1 MVAVALLATPVNLNR
16 PDSYLHWGFILISA
30 ANLVVIVV
38 MVALFLAAL
47 FLPFIRVR
55 AVRNPQPALDSLDS
69 RVGGA
74 GSGVPTKSVDGGE
87 SAGTDAEERTWTG
100 GVRRLG
106 LRYLPPAKLLP
117 DAQPAY
123 VASWVYVFGVL
134 TIGALVVVI
143 TSGLVLAIFGP
154 AWWHTSFVGHF
165 VNSMHLWSVE
175 LFMGFMVIHLWAKFW
190 MAAWRGGRSF
200 TWMSGVICFLVAIF
214 EAFTGYIAQTNFDS
228 QWIAFEAK
236 DGLNSGGIGAYLN
249 TMNFGQALML
259 HIALIPLALVAIVA
273 LHVLLVRV
281 HGVVP
286 PIDALPEHLG
296 VTHNNPAPY
305 SVAGTAPPTVAGRT
319 SSGIAAPVNTES
331 TVGTRP

>member
-1 MVAVALLATPVNLNR
+1 MPARGVACCPYVCKPVVRTPERWRSPAPTPGFVRAASALVAAPINLNH
-16 PDSYLHWGFILISA
+16 PDTYVHWGFILISV

-38 MVALFLAAL
+38 MVALFVAAL
-47 FLPFIRVR
+47 FVPFLRVR
-55 AVRNPQPALDSLDS
+55 TVRGVA
-69 RVGGA
+69 GGA
-74 GSGVPTKSVDGGE
+74 DSPAEQDAP
-87 SAGTDAEERTWTG
+87 AGAERTWTG

-117 DAQPAY
+117 DAQPGY

-143 TSGLVLAIFGP
+143 ASGLVLAVYGP

-165 VNSMHLWSVE
+165 VNSVHLWSVE

-200 TWMSGVICFLVAIF
+200 TWMTGVVCFLVAIF
-214 EAFTGYIAQTNFDS
+214 EAFTGYLAQTNFDA

-259 HIALIPLALVAIVA
+259 HIALIPLALVALVA

-296 VTHNNPAPY
+296 VTGARPPAG
-305 SVAGTAPPTVAGRT
+305 S
-319 SSGIAAPVNTES
+319 
-331 TVGTRP
+331 RP

>member
-1 MVAVALLATPVNLNR
+1 MMPAAALLGAPVDLNHPAR
-16 PDSYLHWGFILISA
+16 YVHWGFVLISV
-30 ANLVVIVV
+30 ANLAVIVV
-38 MVALFLAAL
+38 MIVLFLAAL
-47 FLPFIRVR
+47 FMPF
-55 AVRNPQPALDSLDS
+55 L
-69 RVGGA
+69 RVGIAQKDSSGA
-74 GSGVPTKSVDGGE
+74 GEPVAPDPINRPRGPDGGSHLE
-87 SAGTDAEERTWTG
+87 AQGSAERTWTG

-106 LRYLPPAKLLP
+106 LRYLPPGRLLP
-117 DAQPAY
+117 DTQPAY

-143 TSGLVLAIFGP
+143 GSGLILAIFGP

-165 VNSMHLWSVE
+165 VNSMHLWGVE

-200 TWMSGVICFLVAIF
+200 TWMSGVICFLVAVF
-214 EAFTGYIAQTNFDS
+214 EAFTGYLSQTNFDS

-249 TMNFGQALML
+249 PMNFGQALML
-259 HIALIPLALVAIVA
+259 HIALIPLVLVAVVG

-286 PIDALPEHLG
+286 PIDAHPEHLG
-296 VTHNNPAPY
+296 VTDDKPTPHSPLDA
-305 SVAGTAPPTVAGRT
+305 APPGGADAVKAG
-319 SSGIAAPVNTES
+319 PP
-331 TVGTRP
+331 VGTRP

>member
-1 MVAVALLATPVNLNR
+1 MALLGAPVDLNH
-16 PDSYLHWGFILISA
+16 PDTYIHWGAVLISA
-30 ANLVVIVV
+30 ANLAVIVV
-38 MVALFLAAL
+38 MLALFVAAL

-55 AVRNPQPALDSLDS
+55 TVQSPPPGARGPAGAERLDGPRGPEGERGLAG
-69 RVGGA
+69 GGA
-74 GSGVPTKSVDGGE
+74 AD
-87 SAGTDAEERTWTG
+87 RTWTG

-106 LRYLPPAKLLP
+106 LRYLPPGKLLP

-134 TIGALVVVI
+134 TIGALIVVI
-143 TSGLVLAIFGP
+143 ASGLVLAIFGP
-154 AWWHTSFVGHF
+154 AWWHTSYVGHF
-165 VNSMHLWSVE
+165 VNSLHLWSVE

-190 MAAWRGGRSF
+190 MAGWRGGRSF

-214 EAFTGYIAQTNFDS
+214 EGFTGYIAQTNFDS

-259 HIALIPLALVAIVA
+259 HIALIPLALVVIVA

-286 PIDALPEHLG
+286 PIGALPEHLG
-296 VTHNNPAPY
+296 VPGHN
-305 SVAGTAPPTVAGRT
+305 PPTSTDAT
-319 SSGIAAPVNTES
+319 PSGSADPVSTGAPA
-331 TVGTRP
+331 GTRP

>member
-1 MVAVALLATPVNLNR
+1 MIRATLLAAAVNLNHR
-16 PDSYLHWGFILISA
+16 GHYFHWGFILISA
-30 ANLVVIVV
+30 ANLVVIIV
-38 MVALFLAAL
+38 MVALFVAAL
-47 FLPFIRVR
+47 FLPFIGVR
-55 AVRNPQPALDSLDS
+55 TVPSASSGAGRPAADESLDGP
-69 RVGGA
+69 RGPEGENGLA
-74 GSGVPTKSVDGGE
+74 GD
-87 SAGTDAEERTWTG
+87 SAAGRTWTG
-100 GVRRLG
+100 AVRRLG
-106 LRYLPPAKLLP
+106 LRYLPPGKLLP

-143 TSGLVLAIFGP
+143 VSGLVLALFGP

-165 VNSMHLWSVE
+165 VNSLHLWSVE

-200 TWMSGVICFLVAIF
+200 TWMSGVICFLVAVF
-214 EAFTGYIAQTNFDS
+214 EAFTGYLSQTNFDS

-296 VTHNNPAPY
+296 VTDHNPRP
-305 SVAGTAPPTVAGRT
+305 GTDLDAIPPDG
-319 SSGIAAPVNTES
+319 SDQ
-331 TVGTRP
+331 VGTGASARTRP

>member
-1 MVAVALLATPVNLNR
+1 MTLFGAAVDLNH
-16 PDSYLHWGFILISA
+16 PDTYVRWGFILISV

-38 MVALFLAAL
+38 MVALFVAAL
-47 FLPFIRVR
+47 FLPFVRVR
-55 AVRNPQPALDSLDS
+55 TVRSTPDSPVAHD
-69 RVGGA
+69 
-74 GSGVPTKSVDGGE
+74 PIDGPRGPEGE
-87 SAGTDAEERTWTG
+87 SDLEAQRAEERTWTG

-106 LRYLPPAKLLP
+106 LRYLPPGKLLP

-143 TSGLVLAIFGP
+143 ASGLVLALFGP

-165 VNSMHLWSVE
+165 VNSLHLWSVE

-200 TWMSGVICFLVAIF
+200 TWMTGVICFLAAIF
-214 EAFTGYIAQTNFDS
+214 EAFTGYVSQTNFDS

-236 DGLNSGGIGAYLN
+236 DGLNSGGIGAWFN

-259 HIALIPLALVAIVA
+259 HIALLPLALVVLVA
-273 LHVLLVRV
+273 AHVLLVRV

-296 VTHNNPAPY
+296 VTETNPTPHTPPDAAHHGADG
-305 SVAGTAPPTVAGRT
+305 VETETAAR
-319 SSGIAAPVNTES
+319 
-331 TVGTRP
+331 TRP

>member
-1 MVAVALLATPVNLNR
+1 MSGTHGRLLAAAVNLGH
-16 PDSYLHWGFILISA
+16 PDHYFHWGFVLISV

-38 MVALFLAAL
+38 MVALFVAAL
-47 FLPFIRVR
+47 LLPFIGVR
-55 AVRNPQPALDSLDS
+55 TVRSTPSRAGDPSGDDRIDSLRGPEGEHD
-69 RVGGA
+69 RADDGA
-74 GSGVPTKSVDGGE
+74 V
-87 SAGTDAEERTWTG
+87 ERTWTG

-106 LRYLPPAKLLP
+106 LRYLPPGKLLP

-143 TSGLVLAIFGP
+143 GSGLILAIFGP

-165 VNSMHLWSVE
+165 VNSLHLWSVE

-190 MAAWRGGRSF
+190 MAAWRGGRSL

-214 EAFTGYIAQTNFDS
+214 EAFTGYLSQTNFDS

-296 VTHNNPAPY
+296 VTDA
-305 SVAGTAPPTVAGRT
+305 TPTSGT
-319 SSGIAAPVNTES
+319 SSEAVPPRGADSVEAGAP
-331 TVGTRP
+331 VGTRP

>member
-1 MVAVALLATPVNLNR
+1 LTADPRFLASAVNLNH
-16 PDSYLHWGFILISA
+16 PGHYYHWGFILISV

-38 MVALFLAAL
+38 MVALFVAAL
-47 FLPFIRVR
+47 FLPFVAGR
-55 AVRNPQPALDSLDS
+55 AVHSP
-69 RVGGA
+69 A
-74 GSGVPTKSVDGGE
+74 GSPLSPAAGGHLDE
-87 SAGTDAEERTWTG
+87 PGAEAEADPAERTWTG

-106 LRYLPPAKLLP
+106 LRYLPPGKLLP

-134 TIGALVVVI
+134 TIAALVVVVA
-143 TSGLVLAIFGP
+143 SGLVLALFGP

-190 MAAWRGGRSF
+190 MAAWRGGRAF
-200 TWMSGVICFLVAIF
+200 TWMSGVVCFLVAVF
-214 EAFTGYIAQTNFDS
+214 EAFTGYLSQTNFDS

-236 DGLNSGGIGAYLN
+236 DGLNSGGIGAYFN

-296 VTHNNPAPY
+296 MTDHDE
-305 SVAGTAPPTVAGRT
+305 PPRAERDPTPPDGGDALRT
-319 SSGIAAPVNTES
+319 STAVEAQ
-331 TVGTRP
+331 R

>member
-1 MVAVALLATPVNLNR
+1 VLSPSLGMLGALVNLDHPQTYVR
-16 PDSYLHWGFILISA
+16 WGFILIST
-30 ANLVVIVV
+30 ANLVVIVGMLV
-38 MVALFLAAL
+38 LFVAAL
-47 FLPFIRVR
+47 FLPFLRVR
-55 AVRNPQPALDSLDS
+55 T
-69 RVGGA
+69 
-74 GSGVPTKSVDGGE
+74 VPGTPP
-87 SAGTDAEERTWTG
+87 SAGGSVADHHTNGDLEAQGTADRTWTG

-106 LRYLPPAKLLP
+106 LRYLPPGKLLP

-143 TSGLVLAIFGP
+143 VSGLVLALFGP

-165 VNSMHLWSVE
+165 VNSLHLWSVE

-200 TWMSGVICFLVAIF
+200 TWMSGVVCFLMAVF
-214 EAFTGYIAQTNFDS
+214 EAFTGYLSQTNFDS

-259 HIALIPLALVAIVA
+259 HIALIPLVLVALVA

-281 HGVVP
+281 HGVAP
-286 PIDALPEHLG
+286 PIDALAEHLG
-296 VTHNNPAPY
+296 MAQDDPMSPK
-305 SVAGTAPPTVAGRT
+305 SR
-319 SSGIAAPVNTES
+319 
-331 TVGTRP
+331 